1 MILKGTTIPT
11 ITPTFDDDEATDVEG
26 CSVVWAVAEP
36 DRIEYPLTDG
46 FLLMAV
52 FKALAI
58 ELAFYGVEAPAT
70 ASTTEEPYLSVLIKA
85 KYCSVMSSESTV
97 FPSLMLVTNQ
107 LIKSSMNSMKLLTLA
122 WITNWRMTL
131 LAEIH
136 FEPSNVNPVA
146 QDVQVV
152 EVPEQVWHVESQTE
166 HIPVSLLSLVTKKY
180 PSLHL

>member
-11 ITPTFDDDEATDVEG
+11 ITPTFDDDEATAVG

-36 DRIEYPLTDG
+36 ERIEYPLIEG
-46 FLLMAV
+46 FLLIAV

-58 ELAFYGVEAPAT
+58 EFAFYEVEAPAT

-85 KYCSVMSSESTV
+85 KYCSVMSSEPRA

-131 LAEIH
+131 LKEIH

-152 EVPEQVWHVESQTE
+152 EVPEQVWQVESQTE
-166 HIPVSLLSLVTKKY
+166 HIPVTIWLDFNLQTLFK
-180 PSLHL
+180 L